1 MVNIL
6 LLGPAL
12 RFHLDGSSLT
22 AFLDRQ
28 IYGGI
33 GLGIG
38 AAAIIS
44 MIALSNVGCFFCEFW
59 QFGTPKL
66 ISFTRT
72 FSDHTSGY
80 AL

>member
-12 RFHLDGSSLT
+12 CFHLDTGSPT

-33 GLGIG
+33 GLAIG

-44 MIALSNVGCFFCEFW
+44 MFALSNVSYFFSAN
-59 QFGTPKL
+59 FGGSEL
-66 ISFTRT
+66 HS
-72 FSDHTSGY
+72 
-80 AL
+80 

>member
-12 RFHLDGSSLT
+12 CFHLDTGSPT

-33 GLGIG
+33 GLAIG

-44 MIALSNVGCFFCEFW
+44 MFALSNVSYFF
-59 QFGTPKL
+59 L
-66 ISFTRT
+66 
-72 FSDHTSGY
+72 
-80 AL
+80 

>member
-6 LLGPAL
+6 LLGAAL
-12 RFHLDGSSLT
+12 CFHWDGGSLT

-44 MIALSNVGCFFCEFW
+44 MFALSNVGCFFCGFRW
-59 QFGTPKL
+59 FGTANL
-66 ISFTRT
+66 
-72 FSDHTSGY
+72 
-80 AL
+80 